1 MPCKF
6 FFVLL
11 SILSFIVTFT
21 ATAWCQAQPSVTST
35 NPVNGATNVMRDI
48 FVSADVF
55 VPNGGI
61 DPATLTSS
69 TVFLQP
75 TSDLQNVP
83 AVLNTSGG
91 GDVIVLRPVYLL
103 DANTSYTFQVTSGLK
118 DITGV
123 GFVPFTI
130 SFTTGIGMG
139 GTDTS
144 VTFAKVALPNAP
156 LKSYTSVLLGPDGKL
171 YAGTDNGEILR
182 FAINADGTLGT
193 PQSIISLQTANGD
206 SRLLIG
212 LRFDPSA
219 TADNLILWAS
229 HSAFIFSNGP
239 DWAGKITRLSGVD
252 LETVVDYVVGLPRS
266 TRNHVTNQI
275 DFGPDG
281 ALYFLQGGNSAMGA
295 PDSAWNFRPERL
307 LNAAVLRL
315 DIGAITSPPLDVKT
329 EEGGMYDPFAPGVPL
344 TIFASGVR
352 NAFDLAWHRNGFLY
366 VPTNGSA
373 SGGSTPATPSPFIP
387 PYTPRMDGAINGP
400 YTGPEVPAL
409 SAVSQT
415 MNDFLFRVVQGGY
428 YGHPNPTRHEY
439 VLNGG
444 NPTADSDPAQVN
456 AYPVGTLPDRNW
468 RGAAFDFGQHY
479 SPDGIIEYKSNVFG
493 GALTGKLL
501 VVRYSGGDD
510 IIVLT
515 PGLNGDIIN
524 SQTGISGF
532 TGFTDP
538 LDIVENPANG
548 FLYLAEYGG
557 QKLTLLKPDLS
568 TAPAAPVSLG
578 VTAASS
584 SQINLAW
591 SDTANNESGF
601 RIERKL
607 GAGGA
612 FAEIATVGP
621 NVTSYSDTGLA
632 ASTTYYYRVRAY
644 NATGSSACSNE
655 ANATTFAPTPPA
667 NGTGLQGQYY
677 DNSNFTTLRLTR
689 TDPTVN
695 FNWGTGSP
703 AGSIG
708 ANTFSVRWTGQVQA
722 RYSQTY
728 TFYTTS
734 DDGVRLWVNGVQII
748 NNWTNHAAIENSGT
762 ITLVANQKYDILMEY
777 YENTGSAVAR
787 LSWSSLSQAKQIIPQ
802 TQLYPAVTV
811 PAGPSNLTANAVST
825 RQINLAWTD
834 NANNE
839 TGFKIER
846 STNGSTFMEITTVGA
861 NTISFNNTGLAGSTT
876 YFYRVRAS
884 NSGGN
889 SAYSNTASSTT
900 QTPITTLYE
909 AENAV
914 LFRAVVSNIHTGYT
928 GTGFVDYLNPT
939 GDYIEWTVDVPAAG
953 SYTLDF
959 RYGNGGTTNRPLE
972 LRVNQTVVNGSLAF
986 PSTGTWTNWN
996 FSSSPVSLNAGTNT
1010 IKLTAV
1016 GSSGSNIDSLTVR

>member
-1 MPCKF
+1 MSGKLRCF
-6 FFVLL
+6 FLFVLVL
-11 SILSFIVTFT
+11 TFNV
-21 ATAWCQAQPSVTST
+21 TAWAQAPPSVTST
-35 NPVNGATNVMRDI
+35 NPANGATNVMRDV

-61 DPATLTSS
+61 DPATLNSS
-69 TVFLQP
+69 TAFLYR

-91 GDVIVLRPVYLL
+91 GDVIVLRPVSLL
-103 DANTSYTFQVTSGLK
+103 DANTSYTFQVTNGLK
-118 DITGV
+118 DITNV
-123 GFVPFTI
+123 GFVPFTM
-130 SFTTGIGMG
+130 SFTTGTGTG

-156 LKSYTSVLLGPDGKL
+156 VKTYTSVLLGPDGKL
-171 YAGTDNGEILR
+171 YAGTINGEILR
-182 FAINADGTLGT
+182 FAINADGTLGA
-193 PQSIISLQTANGD
+193 PQSIVSLQTANGGN
-206 SRLLIG
+206 RLLIG
-212 LRFDPSA
+212 LKFDPSS
-219 TADNLILWAS
+219 TAGNLILWAS
-229 HSAFIFSNGP
+229 HSAFTFSNGP

-266 TRNHVTNQI
+266 TRDHVTNQI

-281 ALYFLQGGNSAMGA
+281 AMYFLQGSNSAMGA
-295 PDSAWNFRPERL
+295 GDSAWNFRQERL

-315 DIGAITSPPLDVKT
+315 DLAAITSPPLDVKT
-329 EEGGMYDPFAPGVPL
+329 EEGGTYDPFAPGVPL

-373 SGGSTPATPSPFIP
+373 SGGSTPATPSPFLP
-387 PYTPRMDGAINGP
+387 PYTPRLDESANGP

-444 NPTADSDPAQVN
+444 NPTAGSDPAQVD

-538 LDIVENPANG
+538 LDIIENPANG

-557 QKLTLLKPDLS
+557 QKLILLKPVLP
-568 TAPAAPVSLG
+568 TAPSAPTGL
-578 VTAASS
+578 TATTASS

-591 SDTANNESGF
+591 TDNANNESGF

-607 GAGGA
+607 GAGGTY
-612 FAEIATVGP
+612 AEIATVGP

-632 ASTTYYYRVRAY
+632 ASTTYYYQARAY
-644 NATGSSACSNE
+644 NAIGNSAYSNQ
-655 ANATTFAPTPPA
+655 ANATTSVVTPPA
-667 NGTGLQGQYY
+667 NGTGLRGQYY
-677 DNSNFTTLRLTR
+677 DNTNFTTLRLTR
-689 TDPTVN
+689 TDATIN
-695 FNWGTGSP
+695 FTWSGSP
-703 AGSIG
+703 ATGVG
-708 ANTFSVRWTGQVQA
+708 GDTFSVRWTGQVQA
-722 RYSQTY
+722 RFSQLY
-728 TFYTTS
+728 RFYTQS
-734 DDGVRLWVNGVQII
+734 DDGVRLWVNGVQLV
-748 NNWTNHAAIENSGT
+748 NNWTNHSSTENSGT
-762 ITLVANQKYDILMEY
+762 ITLVANQKYDIVMEF
-777 YENTGSAVAR
+777 YENTGSAVAK
-787 LSWSSLSQAKQIIPQ
+787 LSWSSPSQAKQIIPQ
-802 TQLYPAVTV
+802 SQLYPAVTA

-825 RQINLAWTD
+825 SQINLAWTD

-839 TGFKIER
+839 TGFRIER
-846 STNGSTFMEITTVGA
+846 SLNGSSFTEIATVAANVTT
-861 NTISFNNTGLAGSTT
+861 FNNTGLAAATAYS
-876 YFYRVRAS
+876 YRVRAT

-889 SAYSNTASSTT
+889 SAYSNTASATT
-900 QTPITTLYE
+900 QATSSTLYE
-909 AENAV
+909 AESAV
-914 LFRAVVSNIHTGYT
+914 LVGAVVSNIHTGYT
-928 GTGFVDYLNPT
+928 GTGFVDYINPSA
-939 GDYIEWTVDVPAAG
+939 DYIQWTVSVPSTG

-959 RYGNGGTTNRPLE
+959 RYGNGGATNRPLE
-972 LRVNQTVVNGSLAF
+972 LRVNQALVNSSLPFA
-986 PSTGTWTNWN
+986 STGTWTNWSL
-996 FSSSPVSLNAGTNT
+996 SSAPVSLNAGTNT
-1010 IKLTAV
+1010 IRLTAI
-1016 GSSGSNIDSLTVR
+1016 GSSGANIDSLTVR

>member
-1 MPCKF
+1 MSCKLRCF
-6 FFVLL
+6 FLL
-11 SILSFIVTFT
+11 VFILSFSSI
-21 ATAWCQAQPSVTST
+21 AWSQAQPAVTST
-35 NPVNGATNVMRDI
+35 NPASGATNVMRDV

-61 DPATLTSS
+61 DPATLNSS
-69 TVFLQP
+69 TVFLYR

-91 GDVIVLRPVYLL
+91 GDVIVLRPVSLL
-103 DANTSYTFQVTSGLK
+103 DANTSYTLQVTNGLK

-123 GFVPFTI
+123 GFVPFMM
-130 SFTTGIGMG
+130 SFTTGTGMG

-144 VTFAKVALPNAP
+144 VSFQKIPLVAAP
-156 LKSYTSVLLGPDGKL
+156 VKTYTSVLLGPDGKL
-171 YAGTDNGEILR
+171 YAGTVNGEILR
-182 FAINADGTLGT
+182 FAINADGTLGA
-193 PQSIISLQTANGD
+193 PQSIISLQTANGG

-212 LRFDPSA
+212 LRFDPSS
-219 TADNLILWAS
+219 TAGNLILWAS
-229 HSAFIFSNGP
+229 HSAFTFSNGP

-266 TRNHVTNQI
+266 TRDHVTNQI

-281 ALYFLQGGNSAMGA
+281 AMYFLQGSSSAMGA
-295 PDSAWNFRPERL
+295 PDSAWDFRTEKL

-315 DIGAITSPPLDVKT
+315 DVAAVTTPPLDVKT
-329 EEGGMYDPFAPGVPL
+329 AEGGTYDPFAPGVPL

-352 NAFDLAWHRNGFLY
+352 NAFDLCWHRNGYLY

-373 SGGSTPATPSPFIP
+373 SGGNTPATPTPFIP
-387 PYTPRMDGAINGP
+387 PYTPRIDQSVNGP

-409 SAVSQT
+409 SAISQT

-444 NPTADSDPAQVN
+444 NPTAGSDPAQVD

-538 LDIVENPANG
+538 LDIIENPANG

-557 QKLTLLKPDLS
+557 QKLILLKPVLPTVPS
-568 TAPAAPVSLG
+568 APTGLTA
-578 VTAASS
+578 TTASS

-591 SDTANNESGF
+591 TDNASNESGF

-612 FAEIATVGP
+612 YAEIATVGP
-621 NVTSYSDTGLA
+621 NVTSYSDTGLS
-632 ASTTYYYRVRAY
+632 ASTSYYYRVRAY
-644 NATGSSACSNE
+644 NAIGNSAYSNE
-655 ANATTFAPTPPA
+655 ANATTSAVIPPA
-667 NGTGLQGQYY
+667 NGTGLRGQYY
-677 DNSNFTTLRLTR
+677 DNTNFTNLRVTR
-689 TDPTVN
+689 TDATVN
-695 FNWGTGSP
+695 FTWNNAP
-703 AGSIG
+703 ASGVG
-708 ANTFSVRWTGQVQA
+708 KDTFSVRWTGQVQS
-722 RYSQTY
+722 RFSQLY
-728 TFYTTS
+728 RFYTTS
-734 DDGVRLWVNGVQII
+734 DDGVRLWVNGVQLV
-748 NNWTNHAAIENSGT
+748 NNWTNHTATEDSGT
-762 ITLVANQKYDILMEY
+762 ITLVANQKYDIVMEHY
-777 YENTGSAVAR
+777 DNTGTAVAR
-787 LSWSSLSQAKQIIPQ
+787 LSWSSPSQVKQIIPQ
-802 TQLYPAVTV
+802 SQLYPAVTA
-811 PAGPSNLTANAVST
+811 PAAPSNLTANAVST
-825 RQINLAWTD
+825 SQINLAWTD

-839 TGFKIER
+839 TGFRIER
-846 STNGSTFMEITTVGA
+846 SLNGSSFTEITTVGA
-861 NTISFNNTGLAGSTT
+861 NVTTFNNTGLAASTA
-876 YFYRVRAS
+876 YFYRVRAT

-889 SAYSNTASSTT
+889 SAYSNTASATT
-900 QTPITTLYE
+900 QAASSTLYE
-909 AENAV
+909 AESAV
-914 LFRAVVSNIHTGYT
+914 LVGAVVSNIHAGYT
-928 GTGFVDYLNPT
+928 GAGFVDYINPSA
-939 GDYIEWTVDVPAAG
+939 DYIEWTVSVPTAG

-959 RYGNGGTTNRPLE
+959 RYGNGGATNRPLE
-972 LRVNQTVVNGSLAF
+972 LRVNQALVNSSLPF
-986 PSTGTWTNWN
+986 PSTGTWTNWTL
-996 FSSSPVSLNAGTNT
+996 SSAPVSLNAGTNT
-1010 IKLTAV
+1010 IRLTAI
-1016 GSSGSNIDSLTVR
+1016 GSSGANIDSLTVR